1 MIDAFIRSGKK
12 GARHSPVGVAQKHG
26 GLSGPPP
33 SGLWLKGHKAKK
45 KGR

>member
-1 MIDAFIRSGKK
+1 MIDAFIRTGKK
-12 GARHSPVGVAQKHG
+12 GDRNGPVRVGQKHG